1 MLLQQN
7 LRKTDYSWLNFL
19 KILEL
24 QISLSIYTE
33 LATPFTL
40 MPCLTQDIGV
50 VYTK

>member
-19 KILEL
+19 KIFEL

-33 LATPFTL
+33 LASPYTQ
-40 MPCLTQDIGV
+40 MPCLTQDIAV
-50 VYTK
+50 AYTK